1 MSLRTRLFLS
11 HAIAIVIGLL
21 ALFVALSV
29 LLRDVQIQRTQ
40 NQLAARALDQAR
52 FGRVV
57 QNDNNPQRLF
67 DRMRRFASE
76 RRSRVMLLDDQ
87 RAVIADSAPD
97 PQASMIGK
105 KLTLNRKIVSE
116 DANDDETFVGE
127 FRDAANRRFLFA
139 SVRLPQNNQ
148 AEWFVLSQVA
158 NAPLLGFI
166 DELTRPLLQSLVI
179 GLLFGAV
186 AAALV
191 ARSIAKPIQH
201 VSEAARAISAG
212 DYSQRVKVDSPFEV
226 KQLADDFNH
235 MVERVKSAQQTERDF
250 VANVSHELKTPL
262 TSIQGFAQAIRDG
275 DASDTQHAA
284 SIIFDES
291 TRLQRLVNTLL
302 DSARIESGAA
312 QMSKNPLDI
321 NDVASACVTKLQPR
335 AQEAGLT
342 LSAQLAGGLPKIVG
356 DGDRLAQV
364 LTNLIDNAIKH
375 TERGKV
381 TVETKAVKNG
391 VEIGVSDTGG
401 GIPPDDLPHIFDRF
415 YQADKSRSGG
425 KGSGLGLAICKQI
438 VDAHGGKIDA
448 QSVMGLGTRVAV
460 WLPEK

>member
-166 DELTRPLLQSLVI
+166 DELTRPLLQSIVI
-179 GLLFGAV
+179 GLFCGAI

-201 VSEAARAISAG
+201 VAEAARAIAKG
-212 DYSQRVKVDSPFEV
+212 DYQQRVKIDSPSEV
-226 KQLADDFNH
+226 KQLGDDFNH
-235 MVERVKSAQQTERDF
+235 MVERVKSAQQTEREF

-284 SIIFDES
+284 SIIYDE
-291 TRLQRLVNTLL
+291 TARLQRLVNTLL
-302 DSARIESGAA
+302 DSARIESGAT
-312 QMSKNPLDI
+312 QMSKHSLDL
-321 NDVASACVTKLQPR
+321 NELAGACVAKMQPR
-335 AQEAGLT
+335 ATEAGL
-342 LSAQLAGGLPKIVG
+342 LLVAQLASELPIIVG

-364 LTNLIDNAIKH
+364 LTNLIDNALKH
-375 TERGKV
+375 TERGQV
-381 TVETKAVKNG
+381 AVETKTSKGGA
-391 VEIGVSDTGG
+391 ELSVSDTGG
-401 GIPPDDLPHIFDRF
+401 GIPPNDLPHIFDRF

-448 QSVMGLGTRVAV
+448 QSVTGLGTRVTV
-460 WLPEK
+460 WLPSA

>member
-1 MSLRTRLFLS
+1 
-11 HAIAIVIGLL
+11 
-21 ALFVALSV
+21 
-29 LLRDVQIQRTQ
+29 
-40 NQLAARALDQAR
+40 
-52 FGRVV
+52 
-57 QNDNNPQRLF
+57 
-67 DRMRRFASE
+67 
-76 RRSRVMLLDDQ
+76 
-87 RAVIADSAPD
+87 
-97 PQASMIGK
+97 
-105 KLTLNRKIVSE
+105 
-116 DANDDETFVGE
+116 
-127 FRDAANRRFLFA
+127 
-139 SVRLPQNNQ
+139 
-148 AEWFVLSQVA
+148 
-158 NAPLLGFI
+158 
-166 DELTRPLLQSLVI
+166 VI

-312 QMSKNPLDI
+312 QMSKNSLDI

>member
-1 MSLRTRLFLS
+1 
-11 HAIAIVIGLL
+11 
-21 ALFVALSV
+21 
-29 LLRDVQIQRTQ
+29 
-40 NQLAARALDQAR
+40 
-52 FGRVV
+52 
-57 QNDNNPQRLF
+57 
-67 DRMRRFASE
+67 
-76 RRSRVMLLDDQ
+76 
-87 RAVIADSAPD
+87 
-97 PQASMIGK
+97 
-105 KLTLNRKIVSE
+105 
-116 DANDDETFVGE
+116 
-127 FRDAANRRFLFA
+127 
-139 SVRLPQNNQ
+139 
-148 AEWFVLSQVA
+148 
-158 NAPLLGFI
+158 
-166 DELTRPLLQSLVI
+166 
-179 GLLFGAV
+179 
-186 AAALV
+186 
-191 ARSIAKPIQH
+191 
-201 VSEAARAISAG
+201 
-212 DYSQRVKVDSPFEV
+212 
-226 KQLADDFNH
+226 
-235 MVERVKSAQQTERDF
+235 